1 MPKELL
7 NINIERSSTNVPWG
21 FIIIGGKDQSLT
33 VKVGKVKPYSP
44 AEKAGL
50 HACDYIWT
58 INGKEVFEMTHDQ
71 CVNEIK
77 NSGTALHLAT
87 ERGDHIVPN
96 FEEIWPSKKGAKHER
111 PKKGLEYYYDAMING
126 PSLSGFLPLPP
137 NFTTVGRPNIV
148 VNQYDSPI
156 DCYSEDTLEEM
167 KEERLILQNPEVS
180 DRITQKVPPPPV
192 NPLAAMQA
200 RKFDPTKSNVIGCL

>member
-1 MPKELL
+1 MPKE
-7 NINIERSSTNVPWG
+7 IMQMTIDRSNNEPWG

-50 HACDYIWT
+50 KPFDYIWT
-58 INGKEVFEMTHDQ
+58 INGKEVFEMNHNQ

-77 NSGTALHLAT
+77 NAGRSLVLAI

-96 FEEIWPSKKGAKHER
+96 FEEIWPSKKG
-111 PKKGLEYYYDAMING
+111 PKANKPKTGLEYYYDAMLNG
-126 PSLSGFLPLPP
+126 PNLSGFLPIPP

-167 KEERLILQNPEVS
+167 KEERLVLQNPEAT
-180 DRITQKVPPPPV
+180 DRQIVQKAPAPNPV
-192 NPLAAMQA
+192 AQMQA
-200 RKFDPTKSNVIGCL
+200 RKFDPTKSNVLGCL

>member
-1 MPKELL
+1 MA
-7 NINIERSSTNVPWG
+7 IERPNTNTPWG

-50 HACDYIWT
+50 RPFDYIWT
-58 INGKEVFEMTHDQ
+58 INGKEVFEMNHNQ
-71 CVNEIK
+71 CVDAIK
-77 NSGTALHLAT
+77 NSGTTLNLAT

-96 FEEIWPSKKGAKHER
+96 FEEIWPSKKGAKAER
-111 PKKGLEYYYDAMING
+111 PKKGLEYYYDAMLNG

-167 KEERLILQNPEVS
+167 KDERLVLQNP
-180 DRITQKVPPPPV
+180 DVPAEAIVKKAAPS
-192 NPLAAMQA
+192 NPMAAMQA
-200 RKFDPTKSNVIGCL
+200 RKFDPTKSNVLGCL